1 MNSTYQNS
9 NLDKGIGL
17 STGFLVGVIPLAEYN
32 VPVILVIM
40 GLIFG
45 TKHIDMKSIKFAAPV
60 IIYCLIQISL
70 MIYHPGYLALDET
83 LATVLA
89 TIALTAIPM
98 TALIRAYVVKPED
111 VEASILTGVLT
122 ICIVFA
128 FQYWILGGCRVSA
141 FSVGPLGPP
150 IILLP
155 ISMYV
160 ITRRALDDRFHLL
173 DGATL
178 ILLLVSVG
186 AFLGARMAF
195 YSLTLLCII
204 LLGMLITKRKVR
216 TVISIIACICIGIYT
231 AAKVDKCGD
240 FSRMSNHL
248 KMLETILPGA
258 LTNTLKK
265 HPDVSYNE
273 NIANAYPGVWKENY
287 FFEQTTSA
295 SVPISMASF
304 SIPSSSAVYR
314 LSEFTETK
322 AKALFSD
329 MSDAQAQSTTSQMVE
344 NFTSIDAG
352 TGDRLK
358 MWITALKH
366 FISPKEVSAVL
377 FGSGRIK
384 EHELMAPHPHTHN
397 QYLSWI
403 VCGGILSLLSGIIL
417 FGPLT
422 LGLFKSPEI
431 FMFLSA
437 CALGF
442 LTDSPLFIRDTTAQ
456 FLIMLVFVQIH
467 WQRKNQN

>member
-1 MNSTYQNS
+1 MNSTYQSS

-60 IIYCLIQISL
+60 IIYCLTQISL

-128 FQYWILGGCRVSA
+128 YQYWILGDCRVSA

-178 ILLLVSVG
+178 ILLFVSVG
-186 AFLGARMAF
+186 AFLGA
-195 YSLTLLCII
+195 SVTNII
-204 LLGMLITKRKVR
+204 R
-216 TVISIIACICIGIYT
+216 
-231 AAKVDKCGD
+231 
-240 FSRMSNHL
+240 
-248 KMLETILPGA
+248 
-258 LTNTLKK
+258 
-265 HPDVSYNE
+265 
-273 NIANAYPGVWKENY
+273 AN
-287 FFEQTTSA
+287 
-295 SVPISMASF
+295 
-304 SIPSSSAVYR
+304 
-314 LSEFTETK
+314 
-322 AKALFSD
+322 
-329 MSDAQAQSTTSQMVE
+329 
-344 NFTSIDAG
+344 
-352 TGDRLK
+352 
-358 MWITALKH
+358 
-366 FISPKEVSAVL
+366 
-377 FGSGRIK
+377 
-384 EHELMAPHPHTHN
+384 
-397 QYLSWI
+397 
-403 VCGGILSLLSGIIL
+403 
-417 FGPLT
+417 
-422 LGLFKSPEI
+422 
-431 FMFLSA
+431 
-437 CALGF
+437 
-442 LTDSPLFIRDTTAQ
+442 
-456 FLIMLVFVQIH
+456 
-467 WQRKNQN
+467 